1 MKGIVKILIF
11 ALLVCSIQ
19 IPVFAENQAELQS
32 QLVTIESEM
41 VAENSR
47 IAELNGK
54 KEGLKNNLL
63 QFNTEL
69 SEIQKVLDELKVE
82 LEKVTLELEEAIAQE
97 ESKKEI
103 FYKRLTVMY
112 ERGNQEYIEVF
123 MQSKD
128 IMEMTKRTEYLR
140 QISENDKRIF
150 TEFTEARKLVD
161 EKKAAV
167 DKIVAEEEAKKSEF
181 DQKIHTA
188 SAEIKEIDQQIKKCE
203 GNIESL
209 ESQREAVLKKLYK
222 GTDVGRL
229 FAEGEKYLG
238 YPYVWGGSS
247 PSTSF
252 DCSGFVCWT
261 YTQSGVYNLPRTT
274 AQSIYNQCTKISP
287 MEARA
292 GDLIFFKGTYYSP
305 HEPVTHVGIYAGN
318 GQMLHCGDP
327 IQYTSVNSAYWK
339 SHFYGYG
346 RLQ

>member
-1 MKGIVKILIF
+1 MRGIAKLLIL
-11 ALLVCSIQ
+11 ALIICSIQ
-19 IPVFAENQAELQS
+19 IPVFAENEASLQT

-41 VAENSR
+41 VAQNSK
-47 IAELNGK
+47 IAELEGK
-54 KEGLKNNLL
+54 KEGLKNDLL
-63 QFNTEL
+63 QFNAEL
-69 SEIQKVLDELKVE
+69 SEIQAVLDELNVE
-82 LEKVTLELEEAIAQE
+82 LEKVTIELEEAVAE
-97 ESKKEI
+97 EEAKKDI
-103 FYKRLTVMY
+103 FYKRLSVMY
-112 ERGNQEYIEVF
+112 ERGNQAYIEVF

-150 TEFTEARKLVD
+150 AEFTAARKVVD

-167 DKIVAEEEAKKSEF
+167 NKIVAEQEAKKSEF
-181 DQKIHTA
+181 DEKIHAA
-188 SAEIKEIDQQIKKCE
+188 SSEIKAIDDEISRGR
-203 GNIESL
+203 GNMESL

-261 YTQSGVYNLPRTT
+261 YTKSGVYNLPRTT
-274 AQSIYNQCTKISP
+274 AQSIYNRCTKISP
-287 MEARA
+287 MEAKA
-292 GDLIFFKGTYYSP
+292 GDLIFFTGTYYSP